1 MSEENQNT
9 FDEQQQQMYQQNQK
23 EPDFVFVMQIPVNI
37 PTQEEVAIIS
47 PHLENYIQQLV
58 TANHL
63 THEEAVAFV
72 KFSSE
77 LGSFTPFMM
86 DAFLQSYRKNTSEVD
101 PNVQEVRKN
110 AEIARGNS
118 NIIT

>member
-1 MSEENQNT
+1 MSEENQQV
-9 FDEQQQQMYQQNQK
+9 QQ
-23 EPDFVFVMQIPVNI
+23 EPDFVFVMQIPVNV
-37 PTQEEVAIIS
+37 PTDEEVSLIS
-47 PHLENYIQQLV
+47 PHLETYIQQLV
-58 TANHL
+58 DSQYLNR
-63 THEEAVAFV
+63 EEAVAFV

>member
-1 MSEENQNT
+1 MSEDNRT
-9 FDEQQQQMYQQNQK
+9 FEEQQASMAQANQK
-23 EPDFVFVMQIPVNI
+23 EPDFVFVMQIPVNV
-37 PTQEEVAIIS
+37 PTEEEVAIIS
-47 PHLENYIQQLV
+47 PHLETYIQQLV
-58 TANHL
+58 NSNHL
-63 THEEAVAFV
+63 TKEEAVAFV

-86 DAFLQSYRKNTSEVD
+86 DAFLQSYRKNTEEQVD
-101 PNVQEVRKN
+101 PNVQAVRRN